1 MKKFFLP
8 FLVLMVVLSACKKD
22 EEDKDNDAAAAIDH
36 SIANSFFNDLYK
48 VIDEAADQTDG
59 IRALECV
66 DSFTIDTAA
75 TPKSILI
82 DFGQDACTDQLGVD
96 RRGQVLATFTGRYR
110 EQGTIIT
117 ITPIDYTVD
126 GWGLS
131 GTKTIVNEGLNAQ
144 DQPYFTVEVDNAT
157 ITHPNN
163 DFSSTWSSNTVRTWT
178 EGVDTFFLVDDE
190 YSVTG
195 NASGTDRNGL
205 PYSITIQQALEFDV
219 VCPWIKKGVV
229 KVTPEGKIDRIV
241 NYGNGNCDNDAT
253 LSIGDININI
263 SL

>member
-1 MKKFFLP
+1 ML
-8 FLVLMVVLSACKKD
+8 LVLFSSCKKD
-22 EEDKDNDAAAAIDH
+22 EEEDNDAAAAIDY

-48 VIDEAADQTDG
+48 VIDEAADQTEG

-66 DSFTIDTAA
+66 DSFTIDTTAS
-75 TPKSILI
+75 PKSILI

-110 EQGTIIT
+110 EEGTIIT

-126 GWGLS
+126 GYGLS
-131 GTKTIVNEGLNAQ
+131 GTKTIVNEGLNAL
-144 DQPYFTVEVDNAT
+144 DQPFFTVQVENGS

-163 DFSSTWSSNTVRTWT
+163 DFTTTWNSNTVRTWT
-178 EGVDTFFLVDDE
+178 DGVDTFFLVDDE

-195 NASGTDRNGL
+195 TASGVDRNGL
-205 PYSITIQQALEFDV
+205 PYTVSVLEALEFNI
-219 VCPWIKKGVV
+219 VCPWIKKGRLRVS
-229 KVTPEGKIDRIV
+229 PEGKLDREV
-241 NYGNGNCDNDAT
+241 DYGNGGCDNDAT
-253 LSIGDININI
+253 LTIGDLSINI